1 MNIIFA
7 TIKFRVVFGVF
18 DCNDLGLIKTLQFL
32 EFEVNDC
39 DINFEAGIS
48 IVKFY
53 QR

>member
-7 TIKFRVVFGVF
+7 TIKFKFFDVF

-39 DINFEAGIS
+39 DINFEAEIR